1 MSDNSIYNW
10 DYTKMI
16 EALNTSQ
23 IDNKLRNEMA
33 MMSCANLRNSSLC
46 HNIYKEPTIGL
57 NTFSDEIAQEN
68 YDLRIENA
76 NLKRSVKILHIV
88 NAMSFIS
95 VVLLFLK
102 VILK

>member
-1 MSDNSIYNW
+1 MSDNSIHNW
-10 DYTKMI
+10 DYTKMTG
-16 EALNTSQ
+16 ALNASQ
-23 IDNKLRNEMA
+23 LNYKWKNEMA
-33 MMSCANLRNSSLC
+33 MMTCVDFRNDHL
-46 HNIYKEPTIGL
+46 IGI